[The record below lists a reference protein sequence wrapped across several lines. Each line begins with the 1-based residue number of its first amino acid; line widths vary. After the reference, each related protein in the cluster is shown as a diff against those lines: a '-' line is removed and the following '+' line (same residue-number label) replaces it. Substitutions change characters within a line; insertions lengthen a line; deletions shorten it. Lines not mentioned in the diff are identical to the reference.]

1 MVRHLDHGQEMVKRS
16 PIHREG
22 ETGLFRDLCLLSCR
36 NVHSTAWPSMT
47 AECKHQPVA
56 RLTTPTPL
64 QCSLQATM
72 LPNWGRGR
80 GRIKTGSSKVSFLSS
95 AFTHFVFTN
104 LSPCQCLCSLR
115 ELFGT
120 SQTWKSQ
127 GEITVTDVS
136 LLGGDTQGGAE
147 PLHAAKK

>member
-1 MVRHLDHGQEMVKRS
+1 MVRHLDYGQEMVKRS

-36 NVHSTAWPSMT
+36 NIHSMAWPSMT
-47 AECKHQPVA
+47 AMCKHQPVA
-56 RLTTPTPL
+56 RPDHTAAVQPASNHASKLE
-64 QCSLQATM
+64 
-72 LPNWGRGR
+72 GGK

-104 LSPCQCLCSLR
+104 LSPCQFLCSLR

-120 SQTWKSQ
+120 SQTWESQ
-127 GEITVTDVS
+127 GEITVTDAS
-136 LLGGDTQGGAE
+136 LLGGYTQGGAE